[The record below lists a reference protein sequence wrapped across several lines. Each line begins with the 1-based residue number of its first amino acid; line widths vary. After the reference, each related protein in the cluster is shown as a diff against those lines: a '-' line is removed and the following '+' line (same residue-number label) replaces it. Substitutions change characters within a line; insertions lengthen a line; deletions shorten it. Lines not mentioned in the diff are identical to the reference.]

1 MIAATNRTF
10 LLRELQALA
19 VQITGEEVCLV
30 EGDAGCSWSWNW
42 NDRVITVDPDYLGE
56 KAADVCRAVLLHE
69 SAHCAITRLQHVL
82 PLERCLL
89 YQDLLNVLE
98 DLRIE
103 SWLARTFPGCADWL
117 HLANSLIMEEVR
129 GGRWPENYQIQ
140 FIRGLLISGHLGE
153 STDGAAPCV
162 LEALKETSAAVAEQT
177 LCHPATARGRE
188 AARETMNAQ
197 QRMVEIFDRKI
208 RPVWERLVALDEI
221 EGRQRI
227 TTLMGGHGVTVS
239 GPRHRA
245 IPRRGGGSRKGG
257 KVAFQS
263 TGTLSRGYLERAST
277 LAPLIDPLAEEFIHL
292 LETTSRQRSVKN
304 QRRGDRVNMRS
315 AMQAEADQRLR
326 EKVWER
332 RLQHTRFDPLVV
344 LALDCSGS
352 MQGESFDAAYDAIV
366 LLSEVCLRSGLPL
379 ALWAFNNT
387 AIQVLAPHGQSDSES
402 RRARI
407 DALRKAC
414 GGGTSMHIALARIL
428 ASPELGQFSHPIVMV
443 VGDGEPND
451 EAATLAGINRFRGAG
466 IPILGIGIGED
477 TREMAALFPESV
489 VEPNVNAMAHTLSGV
504 LRAMLLDQIAATGA
518 QPVRHAA

>member
-221 EGRQRI
+221 EGRQ
-227 TTLMGGHGVTVS
+227 
-239 GPRHRA
+239 
-245 IPRRGGGSRKGG
+245 
-257 KVAFQS
+257 
-263 TGTLSRGYLERAST
+263 
-277 LAPLIDPLAEEFIHL
+277 
-292 LETTSRQRSVKN
+292 
-304 QRRGDRVNMRS
+304 
-315 AMQAEADQRLR
+315 LR
-326 EKVWER
+326 E
-332 RLQHTRFDPLVV
+332 
-344 LALDCSGS
+344 
-352 MQGESFDAAYDAIV
+352 AAK
-366 LLSEVCLRSGLPL
+366 
-379 ALWAFNNT
+379 
-387 AIQVLAPHGQSDSES
+387 S
-402 RRARI
+402 RVP
-407 DALRKAC
+407 
-414 GGGTSMHIALARIL
+414 S
-428 ASPELGQFSHPIVMV
+428 
-443 VGDGEPND
+443 
-451 EAATLAGINRFRGAG
+451 
-466 IPILGIGIGED
+466 
-477 TREMAALFPESV
+477 
-489 VEPNVNAMAHTLSGV
+489 
-504 LRAMLLDQIAATGA
+504 
-518 QPVRHAA
+518 

>member
-1 MIAATNRTF
+1 MIATHNRPF

-30 EGDAGCSWSWNW
+30 EGEEGGCWSWNW
-42 NDRVITVDPDYLGE
+42 RDRVITVDPDYLGQ

-103 SWLARTFPGCADWL
+103 SWLARIFPGCADWL
-117 HLANSLIMEEVR
+117 RKANSLIMGESR
-129 GGRWPENYQIQ
+129 AKPWPANYQIQ
-140 FIRGLLISGHLGE
+140 FIRGLLMAGHLGE
-153 STDGAAPCV
+153 TPTGAAPCV
-162 LEALKETSAAVAEQT
+162 IEALKETSAAVEEQT
-177 LCHPATARGRE
+177 LCHPASARGR
-188 AARETMNAQ
+188 AAAMETINAQ

-227 TTLMGGHGVTVS
+227 TTLMGGQGVAVS

-245 IPRRGGGSRKGG
+245 IPRRGGGSRRGG
-257 KVAFQS
+257 TAAFQS
-263 TGTLSRGYLERAST
+263 SGTLSRGYLERAAALS
-277 LAPLIDPLAEEFIHL
+277 PLIDPLAEEFIHL

-304 QRRGDRVNMRS
+304 QRQGDRVNMRS

-326 EKVWER
+326 DKVWER

-366 LLSEVCLRSGLPL
+366 LLSEVCLRSGLPM
-379 ALWAFNNT
+379 ALWAFNNK
-387 AIQVLAPHGQSDSES
+387 ASQVLAPHGQSDSES

-414 GGGTSMHIALARIL
+414 GGGTAMHIALARIL
-428 ASPELGQFSHPIVMV
+428 ASPELSQFAHPIVMV
-443 VGDGEPND
+443 VGDGEPD
-451 EAATLAGINRFRGAG
+451 SQSATLAGINRFQAAG
-466 IPILGIGIGED
+466 IPILGIGIGPD
-477 TREMAALFPESV
+477 TREMGALFPQSV
-489 VEPNVNAMAHTLSGV
+489 IEPNVGAMAHTLSSV
-504 LRAMLLDQIAATGA
+504 LRATLHEQIAATGA
-518 QPVRHAA
+518 KPLHRAA

>member
-1 MIAATNRTF
+1 MIATHNRTF
-10 LLRELQALA
+10 LLRELHALA

-30 EGDAGCSWSWNW
+30 EGDAGCCWSWNW
-42 NDRVITVDPDYLGE
+42 SDRVITVDPDYLGE

-103 SWLARTFPGCADWL
+103 SWLGRIFPGCVGWL
-117 HLANSLIMEEVR
+117 RKANSLIMEESR
-129 GGRWPENYQIQ
+129 AKPWPANYQIQ
-140 FIRGLLISGHLGE
+140 FLRGLLMAGHLGE
-153 STDGAAPCV
+153 APTGAAPCV
-162 LEALKETSAAVAEQT
+162 ILGLKETRAAVEEQT
-177 LCHPATARGRE
+177 LCHPASARGR
-188 AARETMNAQ
+188 AAAMETINAQ

-227 TTLMGGHGVTVS
+227 TTLMGGQGITA
-239 GPRHRA
+239 GRPRHSA
-245 IPRRGGGSRKGG
+245 IPRRANRGQSGGQAPFEGSDPL
-257 KVAFQS
+257 Q
-263 TGTLSRGYLERAST
+263 RGYLERAAALS
-277 LAPLIDPLAEEFIHL
+277 PLIDPLADEFIHL
-292 LETTSRQRSVKN
+292 LETASRQRSVKN
-304 QRRGDRVNMRS
+304 QRQGDRVNMRS

-352 MQGESFDAAYDAIV
+352 MQGERFDAAYDAIV
-366 LLSEVCLRSGLPL
+366 LLSEVCLRSGLPM
-379 ALWAFNNT
+379 ALWAFNNK
-387 AIQVLAPHGQSDSES
+387 ALQVLAPHGQSDSES
-402 RRARI
+402 RRTRI
-407 DALRKAC
+407 DLLRKAC

-428 ASPELGQFSHPIVMV
+428 TSTELSQFTHPIVIV

-451 EAATLAGINRFRGAG
+451 KSATLAGINRFQAAG
-466 IPILGIGIGED
+466 IPILGIGIGSD
-477 TREMAALFPESV
+477 TQEMASLFPKSV
-489 VEPNVNAMAHTLSGV
+489 IEPNVGAMAHTLSSV
-504 LRAMLLDQIAATGA
+504 LRTTLHEQIAATGA
-518 QPVRHAA
+518 QPLRRAA